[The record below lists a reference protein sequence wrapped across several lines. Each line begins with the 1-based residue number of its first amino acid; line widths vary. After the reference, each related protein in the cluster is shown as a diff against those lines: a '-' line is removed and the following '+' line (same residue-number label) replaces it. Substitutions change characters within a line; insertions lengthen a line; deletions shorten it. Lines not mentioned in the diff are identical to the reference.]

1 VGSSPDPACHPIY
14 AIEKLYQILY
24 NLYIYLHCP
33 TGVEFMRP
41 LTDWDQAYRSG
52 EYRKHWGIPY
62 PSQELVGIAATI
74 PSPETKI
81 AIDIGCGAG
90 QETVFLAQL
99 GFTTYG
105 FDQSEEAL
113 KIATARAADAGVTV
127 NFQLANILQLPLADQ
142 SVDFINDRG
151 CLHVIGNEQRATY
164 AKEMARI
171 LKPGGKLFIRGC
183 RLEQELPFTPI
194 NQTIIDTYFSSAFA
208 ASSVL
213 PIELIKGDREELPC
227 HLVLLTR
234 N

>member
-1 VGSSPDPACHPIY
+1 MI
-14 AIEKLYQILY
+14 
-24 NLYIYLHCP
+24 YIYLHCP

-62 PSQELVGIAATI
+62 PSQELVGFTATL
-74 PSPETKI
+74 PSPQTKT

-142 SVDFINDRG
+142 SVDLINDRG
-151 CLHVIGNEQRATY
+151 CLHVIGNELRADY
-164 AKEMARI
+164 ANEMARI
-171 LKPGGKLFIRGC
+171 LKPGGKLFVRGC
-183 RLEQELPFTPI
+183 RLEQEQHFTPI
-194 NQTIIDTYFSSAFA
+194 NQTMIDNYFSSQFT

-213 PIELIKGDREELPC
+213 PLELATGDRGELPS
-227 HLVLLTR
+227 HLVILTR
-234 N
+234 K